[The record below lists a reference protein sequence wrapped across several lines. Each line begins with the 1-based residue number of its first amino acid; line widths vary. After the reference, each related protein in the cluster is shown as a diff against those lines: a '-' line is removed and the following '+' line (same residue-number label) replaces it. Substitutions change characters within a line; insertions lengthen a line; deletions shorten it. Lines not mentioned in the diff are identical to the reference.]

1 MDNDSETEAR
11 NKKKMTRNKI
21 SILLIGFYAGICV
34 ISDLAVKYFYK
45 DIKKVETATLTT
57 ILIIFKIPYLIKPL
71 YGLLIDFVPI
81 LGYKKKSYLFICFF
95 VNMFSWYIF
104 ILYNDK
110 HLVTSII
117 CLLFVNISLSFTTV
131 IGSAVQVDLS
141 KIYEH
146 DKSNIG
152 EKTNQLMSQ
161 YFMIK
166 SVGTLIPSYF
176 KGFLIQKYTNDI
188 IFYISA
194 LISLFILIS
203 ALLLVEDKIEEEK
216 SEEEIDNSPFLE
228 DEEEKKKKSNTKKII
243 NLLKNKNVL
252 LLLSLIFILESSPFC
267 VSPLFYY
274 ETNVLGLNPQDLGN
288 IDFLSQISII
298 LMIYIYQN
306 LCFKY
311 NFKAIT
317 FFVRICQ
324 FAFFSLIYMLIMRNT
339 QKYISDLHL
348 VTITITLQEGFHSLG
363 KLPYYLLA
371 IQFSPLNLEATTYSL
386 CVFSSYLGNIFADY
400 IDYILAIYFNITHYN
415 FTNLGILVLI
425 ENILN
430 LIPLFYTLAI
440 PNKFFAKKK
449 EKPLEYS
456 ERELITI
463 KDKEDSEEEKEQKEE
478 KEDKK
483 K

>member
-1 MDNDSETEAR
+1 MSE
-11 NKKKMTRNKI
+11 
-21 SILLIGFYAGICV
+21 
-34 ISDLAVKYFYK
+34 YF
-45 DIKKVETATLTT
+45 I
-57 ILIIFKIPYLIKPL
+57 
-71 YGLLIDFVPI
+71 
-81 LGYKKKSYLFICFF
+81 
-95 VNMFSWYIF
+95 
-104 ILYNDK
+104 
-110 HLVTSII
+110 
-117 CLLFVNISLSFTTV
+117 
-131 IGSAVQVDLS
+131 
-141 KIYEH
+141 
-146 DKSNIG
+146 
-152 EKTNQLMSQ
+152 
-161 YFMIK
+161 IK

-176 KGFLIQKYTNDI
+176 KGSLIQRYTNDI

-203 ALLLVEDKIEEEK
+203 GIILVEDKIEEENQV
-216 SEEEIDNSPFLE
+216 EDNDSSPFLE
-228 DEEEKKKKSNTKKII
+228 DEEAKKEKNNTRKII
-243 NLLKNKNVL
+243 NLIKNKNII

-274 ETNVLGLNPQDLGN
+274 ETNILGLNPQDLGN

-298 LMIYIYQN
+298 IMIYIYKN

-324 FAFFSLIYMLIMRNT
+324 FAFFSLIYMLIMRTT
-339 QKYISDLHL
+339 QKYISDLYL

-400 IDYILAIYFNITHYN
+400 IDYFLAIYYNITHYN
-415 FTNLGILVLI
+415 FNNLGILVLI

-430 LIPLFYTLAI
+430 LIPLVYTLVI

-463 KDKEDSEEEKEQKEE
+463 KDKEDCDDKEK
-478 KEDKK
+478 
-483 K
+483 

>member
-1 MDNDSETEAR
+1 M
-11 NKKKMTRNKI
+11 
-21 SILLIGFYAGICV
+21 L
-34 ISDLAVKYFYK
+34 
-45 DIKKVETATLTT
+45 
-57 ILIIFKIPYLIKPL
+57 
-71 YGLLIDFVPI
+71 
-81 LGYKKKSYLFICFF
+81 
-95 VNMFSWYIF
+95 SWYIF
-104 ILYNDK
+104 IISNDK
-110 HLVTSII
+110 HIIISLI
-117 CLLFVNISLSFTTV
+117 CLLFINISLSFTTV
-131 IGSAVQVDLS
+131 IGSAIQVELS
-141 KIYEH
+141 KIYEN

-152 EKTNQLMSQ
+152 EKTNQLMSE
-161 YFMIK
+161 YFIIK

-176 KGFLIQKYTNDI
+176 KGSLIQRYTNDI

-203 ALLLVEDKIEEEK
+203 GIILVEDKIEEENQV
-216 SEEEIDNSPFLE
+216 EDNDSSPFLE
-228 DEEEKKKKSNTKKII
+228 DEEAKKEKNNTRKII
-243 NLLKNKNVL
+243 NLIKNKNII

-274 ETNVLGLNPQDLGN
+274 ETNILGLNPQDLGN

-298 LMIYIYQN
+298 IMIYIYKN

-324 FAFFSLIYMLIMRNT
+324 FAFFSLIYMLIMRTT
-339 QKYISDLHL
+339 QKYISYLYL

-400 IDYILAIYFNITHYN
+400 IDYFLAIYYNITHYN
-415 FTNLGILVLI
+415 FNNLGILVLI

-430 LIPLFYTLAI
+430 LIPLVYTLVI

-463 KDKEDSEEEKEQKEE
+463 KDKEDCDDKEK
-478 KEDKK
+478 
-483 K
+483 

>member
-1 MDNDSETEAR
+1 MEQESEKESKAR
-11 NKKKMTRNKI
+11 IASKMTRNKI

-34 ISDLAVKYFYK
+34 ISDLAIKYYFK
-45 DIKKVETATLTT
+45 DIKKVETATLTK
-57 ILIIFKIPYLIKPL
+57 ILMMIKIPYLIKPI

-81 LGYKKKSYLFICFF
+81 FGYRKKSYLFICFII
-95 VNMFSWYIF
+95 NMLSWYIF
-104 ILYNDK
+104 TISNDNN
-110 HLVTSII
+110 LLTSMV
-117 CLLFVNISLSFTTV
+117 CLLFIHISLSFTTV
-131 IGSAVQVDLS
+131 IGSAIQVDLS

-146 DKSNIG
+146 DKNNIG
-152 EKTNQLMSQ
+152 ERTSQLMSE
-161 YFMIK
+161 YFIIK
-166 SVGTLIPSYF
+166 SIGTLIPSYF
-176 KGFLIQKYTNDI
+176 KGFLIQKYTNNI
-188 IFYISA
+188 IFYISC
-194 LISLFILIS
+194 LIALFILVS
-203 ALLLVEDKIEEEK
+203 AIILVEDKTIDNEK
-216 SEEEIDNSPFLE
+216 SSEKIESSPLLN
-228 DEEEKKKKSNTKKII
+228 DEEKKEENKTSQII
-243 NLLKNKNVL
+243 NLIKNRNIL
-252 LLLSLIFILESSPFC
+252 LLLSLIFVLESSPFC

-274 ETNVLGLNPQDLGN
+274 ETNILGLNPQDLGN

-298 LMIYIYQN
+298 IMIYIYKN

-317 FFVRICQ
+317 FFVRVCQ

-386 CVFSSYLGNIFADY
+386 CVFSNYLGNIFADC
-400 IDYILAIYFNITHYN
+400 IDYLLAVYFNITHYN

-430 LIPLFYTLAI
+430 LIPLLYTLAI

-449 EKPLEYS
+449 ENNENLPEQS
-456 ERELITI
+456 ERELITLV
-463 KDKEDSEEEKEQKEE
+463 DKEVKKENKEN
-478 KEDKK
+478 KK
-483 K
+483 